1 MISESETAKVTF
13 PQAEV
18 FSQANKSRVEEL
30 TLLLEA
36 LTAFDPKTALREEF
50 TALFQLAIRS
60 LEMNEEELADLL
72 DTTRSTIN
80 RWENGRNV
88 PTRSVRKPVF
98 SALAKEA
105 HKKLKRHASPAL
117 EVAA

>member
-1 MISESETAKVTF
+1 MFSEPGTASAAVPYTEF
-13 PQAEV
+13 L
-18 FSQANKSRVEEL
+18 SQANTNRGEEL
-30 TLLLEA
+30 TILVKT
-36 LTAFDPKTALREEF
+36 LTAFDAKTASREEF
-50 TALFQLAIRS
+50 TLLFQLAVQS

-98 SALAKEA
+98 SALGKEA
-105 HKKLKRHASPAL
+105 HKKLKRHKSLAL
-117 EVAA
+117 GVAA

>member
-1 MISESETAKVTF
+1 MFGESEIATAEV
-13 PQAEV
+13 PRAEV
-18 FSQANKSRVEEL
+18 FSQADTSRVQALNLLVHEL
-30 TLLLEA
+30 T
-36 LTAFDPKTALREEF
+36 TFDPSKASREEF
-50 TALFQLAIRS
+50 TTLFRLAVRS
-60 LEMNEEELADLL
+60 LEMTEEELANLL

-98 SALAKEA
+98 SAFTKEVK
-105 HKKLKRHASPAL
+105 KKLKRHEPRAL